1 MRPGVSSREE
11 PTPCCRLPGQH
22 GTIHT
27 PQARSF
33 TNRKRR
39 KSSRP
44 IYDAV
49 SSLEDHEHADMFL
62 EELEARGVITR
73 MLLGRIFRGHTCGGP
88 PYLDMRAPEW
98 HSCENLAGYRQFFRG
113 HRNSRREYSGLASLT
128 LRRFSLSSC

>member
-1 MRPGVSSREE
+1 MIDQLRGLVIQKGNLPPGIVSCEE
-11 PTPCCRLPGQH
+11 PIPCCRLPGQH

-49 SSLEDHEHADMFL
+49 SSLEEHEQADRHL
-62 EELEARGVITR
+62 ASLVACEVITR
-73 MLLGRIFRGHTCGGP
+73 MLLGRIFQGNTCEGP
-88 PYLDMRAPEW
+88 PYLDMRVPEW
-98 HSCENLAGYRQFFRG
+98 HSGENLAGYR
-113 HRNSRREYSGLASLT
+113 
-128 LRRFSLSSC
+128 

>member
-11 PTPCCRLPGQH
+11 PTPCGRLPGQH

-49 SSLEDHEHADMFL
+49 SSLEEHEQDIILRSNHENAIRPNISGTHMWRPTIPQYACPWKVF
-62 EELEARGVITR
+62 RWIPR
-73 MLLGRIFRGHTCGGP
+73 ML
-88 PYLDMRAPEW
+88 
-98 HSCENLAGYRQFFRG
+98 
-113 HRNSRREYSGLASLT
+113 
-128 LRRFSLSSC
+128 

>member
-1 MRPGVSSREE
+1 MIDQLRGLVIQKGNLPPSIVSCEE

-49 SSLEDHEHADMFL
+49 SSLEEHEQDIILRSNH
-62 EELEARGVITR
+62 
-73 MLLGRIFRGHTCGGP
+73 
-88 PYLDMRAPEW
+88 
-98 HSCENLAGYRQFFRG
+98 ENAIRP
-113 HRNSRREYSGLASLT
+113 NISGT
-128 LRRFSLSSC
+128 HMWRPTIP

>member
-1 MRPGVSSREE
+1 MHICRLRTCEGRSVKRFSRTTKVICDQAFFLAKTGS
-11 PTPCCRLPGQH
+11 TPCCRLPGQH

-62 EELEARGVITR
+62 DELLSSPRSNHENAVK
-73 MLLGRIFRGHTCGGP
+73 LGRIFRGHTCGGP
-88 PYLDMRAPEW
+88 PYLNMRAPEW
-98 HSCENLAGYRQFFRG
+98 HSCENLAGYR
-113 HRNSRREYSGLASLT
+113 
-128 LRRFSLSSC
+128 

>member
-62 EELEARGVITR
+62 EELVARGVITR

-128 LRRFSLSSC
+128 FRRFSLSSC

>member
-1 MRPGVSSREE
+1 MIDQLRGLVIQIGNLPPGIVSCEE
-11 PTPCCRLPGQH
+11 PIPCCRLPGQH

-49 SSLEDHEHADMFL
+49 SSLEEQEQDIVLRSNHKNAI
-62 EELEARGVITR
+62 RPNI
-73 MLLGRIFRGHTCGGP
+73 
-88 PYLDMRAPEW
+88 
-98 HSCENLAGYRQFFRG
+98 
-113 HRNSRREYSGLASLT
+113 SGT
-128 LRRFSLSSC
+128 HMWRPTIP

>member
-1 MRPGVSSREE
+1 MIDQLRGLVIQKGNLPPSIVSCEE

-49 SSLEDHEHADMFL
+49 SSLEEHEQAD
-62 EELEARGVITR
+62 R
-73 MLLGRIFRGHTCGGP
+73 P
-88 PYLDMRAPEW
+88 LDNISSLR
-98 HSCENLAGYRQFFRG
+98 SNYENATWP
-113 HRNSRREYSGLASLT
+113 NISGT
-128 LRRFSLSSC
+128 HMWRPTIP

>member
-1 MRPGVSSREE
+1 MRICRLRTCEGRSVKRFSRTTKVICGQAFFLAKTGS
-11 PTPCCRLPGQH
+11 TPCCRLPGQH

-49 SSLEDHEHADMFL
+49 SSLEDHEHADMQL
-62 EELEARGVITR
+62 VAGGLIAR

-88 PYLDMRAPEW
+88 PYLDMRVPEW
-98 HSCENLAGYRQFFRG
+98 HSGENLAGYR
-113 HRNSRREYSGLASLT
+113 
-128 LRRFSLSSC
+128 

>member
-1 MRPGVSSREE
+1 MGP
-11 PTPCCRLPGQH
+11 
-22 GTIHT
+22 IHT

-49 SSLEDHEHADMFL
+49 SSLEEHKQAVMLL
-62 EELEARGVITR
+62 EELVACEVITR

-88 PYLDMRAPEW
+88 PYLDMRVPEW
-98 HSCENLAGYRQFFRG
+98 HSGENLAGYR
-113 HRNSRREYSGLASLT
+113 
-128 LRRFSLSSC
+128 

>member
-1 MRPGVSSREE
+1 MLQVARATWDNP
-11 PTPCCRLPGQH
+11 
-22 GTIHT
+22 HT
-27 PQARSF
+27 QARSF

-49 SSLEDHEHADMFL
+49 SSLEDHEHADMQL
-62 EELEARGVITR
+62 VAGGLIAR

-98 HSCENLAGYRQFFRG
+98 HSGENLAGYR
-113 HRNSRREYSGLASLT
+113 
-128 LRRFSLSSC
+128 

>member
-49 SSLEDHEHADMFL
+49 SSLEEHEQADRHL
-62 EELEARGVITR
+62 ATLVACEVITR
-73 MLLGRIFRGHTCGGP
+73 MLLGRIFRGHTSGGP
-88 PYLDMRAPEW
+88 PYLDMCVPER
-98 HSCENLAGYRQFFRG
+98 HSCKNRAGYRQFFRG
-113 HRNSRREYSGLASLT
+113 HKNSRRGYSGVASLT

>member
-1 MRPGVSSREE
+1 MIDQLRGLVIQKGNLPPGIVSCEE
-11 PTPCCRLPGQH
+11 PIPCCRLPGQH

-49 SSLEDHEHADMFL
+49 SSLEEHKED
-62 EELEARGVITR
+62 
-73 MLLGRIFRGHTCGGP
+73 
-88 PYLDMRAPEW
+88 DK
-98 HSCENLAGYRQFFRG
+98 
-113 HRNSRREYSGLASLT
+113 LT
-128 LRRFSLSSC
+128 L

>member
-1 MRPGVSSREE
+1 MRICRLRTCEGRSVKRFSRTTKVICDQAFFLAKTGS
-11 PTPCCRLPGQH
+11 TPCCRLPGQH

-62 EELEARGVITR
+62 EELVARGVITR

-88 PYLDMRAPEW
+88 PYLDMRVPEW
-98 HSCENLAGYRQFFRG
+98 HSGENLAGYR
-113 HRNSRREYSGLASLT
+113 
-128 LRRFSLSSC
+128 

>member
-1 MRPGVSSREE
+1 MVDRLTGLVAQQSNLRLGVSSREE
-11 PTPCCRLPGQH
+11 STPCCRLPGQN

-49 SSLEDHEHADMFL
+49 SSLEDHEYPDMLL
-62 EELEARGVITR
+62 EELVASPRSN
-73 MLLGRIFRGHTCGGP
+73 H
-88 PYLDMRAPEW
+88 
-98 HSCENLAGYRQFFRG
+98 ENAIRP
-113 HRNSRREYSGLASLT
+113 NISGAHMWRPT
-128 LRRFSLSSC
+128 IP